1 MKVEKGGID
10 NRFKDDILFQQ
21 TQFKKAIKKSEHP
34 DFSVDTIFDH
44 GYKEGA
50 KVKMAKPEKKKNK
63 EKLASSL
70 NKKVNKT
77 FHTYYK
83 Y

>member
-1 MKVEKGGID
+1 MRVEKGGID
-10 NRFKDDILFQQ
+10 KRFKDDILFSQPK
-21 TQFKKAIKKSEHP
+21 FKKAVKKSEHP
-34 DFSVDTIFDH
+34 DFSIDTIFD
-44 GYKEGA
+44 YDFKEGG

-70 NKKVNKT
+70 NKKVNKS
-77 FHTYYK
+77 FHNYYK